1 MVLIIPKQKK
11 SITTRIIDLPTH
23 CRQEEVKTMN
33 TLHSEKWEALK
44 NEVTR
49 RGGDGEEFIKAMKE
63 HYSIYNDGLLTWLGD
78 LYDPK
83 IGGFYYSKSGRHTDD
98 PRFLPDIESTNQA
111 TNILGQAGLID
122 SFADLPKEMCD
133 KMAEFVCSLQSDE
146 DGFIYHPQWGKDIST
161 NRRGR
166 DMMWSCHMANKLGI
180 KLPYKTANERLA
192 EAVAN
197 SKTEEEKK
205 DALKNLPDYLK
216 TKEAF
221 IEYLDSFD
229 WTTRSYPSGN
239 NLAAQIDQIVAAGLA
254 DVACDFLNEK
264 QNKENGLW
272 GAEMNF
278 GTVNGVFKI
287 SYIYN
292 GAKRLMPY
300 AGKAA
305 IAAMECITRFEEE
318 TVHVCS
324 LYNTWYTVINLI
336 GNMRRYGDET
346 AQKEADGIVKQLL
359 LRAPEAIRAST
370 KKISEFRKP
379 DGSFSYYKHNTA
391 CESQG
396 ALVAVPKPE
405 GGQPDEGDVNAT
417 VIAAT
422 SLTSNMYAAL
432 ELRDFA
438 IKLYTKDDLKTFL
451 DAIEKI

>member
-1 MVLIIPKQKK
+1 MYNLNSPEWK
-11 SITTRIIDLPTH
+11 RLEEEID
-23 CRQEEVKTMN
+23 
-33 TLHSEKWEALK
+33 
-44 NEVTR
+44 R
-49 RGGDGEEFIKAMKE
+49 RGGNGKEVVKALGE
-63 HYSIYNDGLLTWLGD
+63 HYAIYNEGLLTWLGD

-111 TNILGQAGLID
+111 TNLLSQAGALE
-122 SFADLPKEMCD
+122 SMNDLPEEMRA

-146 DGFIYHPQWGKDIST
+146 DGYIYHPQWGKNIKDS
-161 NRRGR
+161 RRGR
-166 DMMWSCHMANKLGI
+166 DMMWACHMAGKLGI

-205 DALKNLPDYLK
+205 NAVSALPEHLRSE
-216 TKEAF
+216 EAF
-221 IEYLDSFD
+221 LEYVKTYN
-229 WTTRSYPSGN
+229 WTNGGYVSGN

-254 DVACDFLNEK
+254 DCACDFLSSV
-264 QNKENGLW
+264 QNKETGLW
-272 GAEMNF
+272 GDSVCF
-278 GTVNGVFKI
+278 GSVNGVFKI
-287 SYIYN
+287 SYVYN
-292 GAKRLMPY
+292 GAKRLMPH

-324 LYNTWYTVINLI
+324 LYNTWYTVLNLI
-336 GNMRRYGDET
+336 GNMRRYGDDGV
-346 AQKEADGIVKQLL
+346 QKEADEIIKELL
-359 LRAPEAIRAST
+359 LRAPEAIRATT
-370 KKISEFRKP
+370 KKISEFQKP

-405 GGQPDEGDVNAT
+405 GGQPDEGDVNAS
-417 VIAAT
+417 VISST
-422 SLTSNMYAAL
+422 SLTGNIYAAL

-438 IKLYTKDDLKTFL
+438 IKLYTKDDLKIFL
-451 DAIEKI
+451 DAIEK

>member
-1 MVLIIPKQKK
+1 MYNINSPEWKK
-11 SITTRIIDLPTH
+11 LEAEID
-23 CRQEEVKTMN
+23 
-33 TLHSEKWEALK
+33 
-44 NEVTR
+44 R
-49 RGGDGEEFIKAMKE
+49 RGGNGKEVVKALGE
-63 HYSIYNDGLLTWLGD
+63 HYAIYNEGLLRWLGD

-83 IGGFYYSKSGRHTDD
+83 IGGFYYSKSGRHTSD

-111 TNILGQAGLID
+111 TNLLTQAGALE
-122 SFADLPKEMCD
+122 SMNDLPEEMRA

-146 DGFIYHPQWGKDIST
+146 DGYIYHPQWGKNIST

-166 DMMWSCHMANKLGI
+166 DMMWACHMAGKLGI

-216 TKEAF
+216 SEKAF
-221 IEYLDSFD
+221 LEYLDSFD

-272 GAEMNF
+272 GAEVNF

-287 SYIYN
+287 SYVYN
-292 GAKRLMPY
+292 GAKRLMPH

-324 LYNTWYTVINLI
+324 LYNTWYTVLNLI
-336 GNMRRYGDET
+336 GNMRRYGDD
-346 AQKEADGIVKQLL
+346 AVQKEADDIVRQLL

-370 KKISEFRKP
+370 KKISEFQKP

-405 GGQPDEGDVNAT
+405 GGQPDEGDVNAS
-417 VIAAT
+417 VISAT
-422 SLTSNMYAAL
+422 SLTGNIYAAL

-438 IKLYTKDDLKTFL
+438 IKLYTKDDLKIFL
-451 DAIEKI
+451 DAIEK

>member
-1 MVLIIPKQKK
+1 
-11 SITTRIIDLPTH
+11 
-23 CRQEEVKTMN
+23 MN
-33 TLHSEKWEALK
+33 TLHNEKWDALK

-49 RGGDGEEFIKAMKE
+49 RGGDGEEFIKALKE
-63 HYSIYNDGLLTWLGD
+63 HYAIYNDGLLTWLGD

-83 IGGFYYSKSGRHTDD
+83 VGGFYYSKSGRHTSD

-122 SFADLPKEMCD
+122 SFDDLPAEMREQ
-133 KMAEFVCSLQSDE
+133 MARFVCSLQSDE

-166 DMMWSCHMANKLGI
+166 DMMWSCHMAGKLGI
-180 KLPYKTANERLA
+180 KLPYKTANERLS
-192 EAVAN
+192 EAVKN

-205 DALKNLPDYLK
+205 NALANLPDYLK
-216 TKEAF
+216 SEEAF
-221 IEYLDSFD
+221 LEYVKTFD
-229 WTTRSYPSGN
+229 WTNGGYAPGN

-254 DVACDFLNEK
+254 DCACDFLSSV
-264 QNKENGLW
+264 QNKETGLW
-272 GAEMNF
+272 GNSVCF
-278 GTVNGVFKI
+278 GSVNGVFKI

-336 GNMRRYGDET
+336 GNMRRYGDE
-346 AQKEADGIVKQLL
+346 AVQKEADDIVKTLL
-359 LRAPEAIRAST
+359 LRAPEAIRATT
-370 KKISEFRKP
+370 KKISEFQKP
-379 DGSFSYYKHNTA
+379 DGSFSYYKHETA
-391 CESQG
+391 CMSQG

-417 VIAAT
+417 VISST
-422 SLTSNMYAAL
+422 SLTGNIFAAL

-438 IKLYTKDDLKTFL
+438 IKLYTKDDLKIFL
-451 DAIEKI
+451 GAIEKI

>member
-1 MVLIIPKQKK
+1 MYNINSPEWKRLEEE
-11 SITTRIIDLPTH
+11 ID
-23 CRQEEVKTMN
+23 K
-33 TLHSEKWEALK
+33 
-44 NEVTR
+44 
-49 RGGDGEEFIKAMKE
+49 RGGNGKEVVKALHE
-63 HYSIYNDGLLTWLGD
+63 HYAIYNEKLLTWLGT

-83 IGGFYYSKSGRHTDD
+83 IGGFYYSKSGRFTDD
-98 PRFLPDIESTNQA
+98 PKFLPDIESTNQA

-146 DGFIYHPQWGKDIST
+146 DGFIYHPQWGKEIST

-166 DMMWSCHMANKLGI
+166 DMMWACHMANKLGI
-180 KLPYKTANERLA
+180 KLPYKTANQRLA

-216 TKEAF
+216 SKEAF
-221 IEYLDSFD
+221 LEYLESFD
-229 WTTRSYPSGN
+229 WTTKSYPSGN

-324 LYNTWYTVINLI
+324 LYNTWYTVLNLI
-336 GNMRRYGDET
+336 GNMRRYGDDEV
-346 AQKEADGIVKQLL
+346 QKEADDIVRQLL
-359 LRAPEAIRAST
+359 LKAPEAIRAST
-370 KKISEFRKP
+370 KKISEFQKP

-391 CESQG
+391 CMSQG
-396 ALVAVPKPE
+396 SLVAVPKPE
-405 GGQPDEGDVNAT
+405 GGQPDEGDINAT
-417 VIAAT
+417 VISAT
-422 SLTSNMYAAL
+422 SLTGNIYAAL

-438 IKLYTKDDLKTFL
+438 IKLYTKDDLKIFL
-451 DAIEKI
+451 DAIEK

>member
-1 MVLIIPKQKK
+1 MYNINSPEWKRLEEE
-11 SITTRIIDLPTH
+11 ID
-23 CRQEEVKTMN
+23 
-33 TLHSEKWEALK
+33 
-44 NEVTR
+44 R
-49 RGGDGEEFIKAMKE
+49 RGGDGKEVVKALHE
-63 HYSIYNDGLLTWLGD
+63 HYAIYNEKLLTWLGD

-83 IGGFYYSKSGRHTDD
+83 IGGFYYSKSGRHTSD

-111 TNILGQAGLID
+111 TNLLTQAGALE
-122 SFADLPKEMCD
+122 SMNDLPEEMRA

-146 DGFIYHPQWGKDIST
+146 DGYIYHPQWGKNIST

-166 DMMWSCHMANKLGI
+166 DMMWACHMAGKLGI

-205 DALKNLPDYLK
+205 NALANLPDYLK
-216 TKEAF
+216 SEEAF
-221 IEYLDSFD
+221 LEYVKSFD

-254 DVACDFLNEK
+254 DCACEFLSSV

-272 GAEMNF
+272 GAEVNF

-287 SYIYN
+287 SYVYN

-300 AGKAA
+300 AGKAT

-318 TVHVCS
+318 THHVCS
-324 LYNTWYTVINLI
+324 LYNTWYTVLNLI
-336 GNMRRYGDET
+336 GNMRRYGDDGV
-346 AQKEADGIVKQLL
+346 QKEADDIVRQLL

-370 KKISEFRKP
+370 KKISEFQKP

-417 VIAAT
+417 VISAT
-422 SLTSNMYAAL
+422 SLTGNIYAAL

-438 IKLYTKDDLKTFL
+438 IKLYTKDDLKIFL
-451 DAIEKI
+451 DAIEK

>member
-1 MVLIIPKQKK
+1 MYNINSPEWQRLEAE
-11 SITTRIIDLPTH
+11 ID
-23 CRQEEVKTMN
+23 
-33 TLHSEKWEALK
+33 
-44 NEVTR
+44 R
-49 RGGDGEEFIKAMKE
+49 RGGNGKEVVKALSE
-63 HYSIYNDGLLTWLGD
+63 HYAIYNEGLLTWLGD

-111 TNILGQAGLID
+111 TNLLSQAGALE
-122 SFADLPKEMCD
+122 SMNDLPEEMRA

-146 DGFIYHPQWGKDIST
+146 DGYIYHPQWGKNIKDS
-161 NRRGR
+161 RRGR
-166 DMMWSCHMANKLGI
+166 DMMWACHMAGKLGI
-180 KLPYKTANERLA
+180 KLPYKTANERLS
-192 EAVAN
+192 EALKN

-205 DALKNLPDYLK
+205 NAVSALPEHLCSE
-216 TKEAF
+216 EAF
-221 IEYLDSFD
+221 LEYVKTYN
-229 WTTRSYPSGN
+229 WTNGGYQAGN

-254 DVACDFLNEK
+254 DCACEFLSSV

-272 GAEMNF
+272 GDSVCF
-278 GTVNGVFKI
+278 GSVNGVFKI
-287 SYIYN
+287 SYVYN

-336 GNMRRYGDET
+336 GNMRRYGDD
-346 AQKEADGIVKQLL
+346 AVQKEADEIVKELL

-370 KKISEFRKP
+370 KKITEFQKP

-405 GGQPDEGDVNAT
+405 GGQPDEGDVNAS
-417 VIAAT
+417 VISST
-422 SLTSNMYAAL
+422 SLTGNIYAAL

-438 IKLYTKDDLKTFL
+438 IKLYTKDDLKIFL
-451 DAIEKI
+451 GAIEK